1 MPQGSTGNAS
11 IVGSKRH
18 QSAAG
23 PGSES
28 TSNARTI
35 MLKEKPSK
43 IDPGLDRLIES
54 APPLQ
59 AIASACGCR
68 AEYIRQIEARALRRL
83 RGSRG
88 GEIARD
94 LRRLVREAF

>member
-1 MPQGSTGNAS
+1 
-11 IVGSKRH
+11 
-18 QSAAG
+18 
-23 PGSES
+23 
-28 TSNARTI
+28 

-54 APPLQ
+54 APPGPLTLQ